1 MYSLQSWPAGIK
13 MKMKKI
19 AKISAWGTVGGICLA
34 FAGLMLSGFGPC
46 GPQHAGPFLVAVLGA
61 FSSLAG
67 GLSLL
72 ICSMM
77 LGFRASGAKKDSDL

>member
-1 MYSLQSWPAGIK
+1 
-13 MKMKKI
+13 MKKI

-46 GPQHAGPFLVAVLGA
+46 GPQHPGPFLAAVLGA

-72 ICSMM
+72 ICSMV
-77 LGFRASGAKKDSDL
+77 LGFRRLHSFSSRISGAKKDLST